1 VLYRFFVHPIGPK
14 AGAAS
19 RVFDLLFFFQK
30 APRLTLGEKNA
41 RSPLMLWL
49 LLGLGCGLNCRL
61 AMAQNS
67 PRQDLPPERLIFK
80 FAPLMAID
88 FDPSLMF
95 GVEYIFHPKWS
106 FQQELGYGRYNTLPR
121 SIPILGYEAEEPSST
136 FRARAEL
143 RRYLNST
150 QPAPRGRYLAIEGF
164 YRLTGQH
171 YEGKARLLDVSSNSF
186 VPYNLVLTNHMTG
199 VHIKF
204 GKQLGKKYLTDFFVG
219 IGLRASFST
228 IPDRPWRANILED
241 IASADAYLSNDFR
254 PNLALGLKVGLP
266 WKGRR

>member
-1 VLYRFFVHPIGPK
+1 
-14 AGAAS
+14 
-19 RVFDLLFFFQK
+19 
-30 APRLTLGEKNA
+30 
-41 RSPLMLWL
+41 
-49 LLGLGCGLNCRL
+49 
-61 AMAQNS
+61 
-67 PRQDLPPERLIFK
+67 
-80 FAPLMAID
+80 MAID

-121 SIPILGYEAEEPSST
+121 SLPILGYEAEEPSST
-136 FRARAEL
+136 FRARVEL
-143 RRYLNST
+143 RRYLNSA
-150 QPAPRGRYLAIEGF
+150 QPAPRGRYLALEGF

-171 YEGKARLLDVSSNSF
+171 YEGNVRLGGSIV

-204 GKQLGKKYLTDFFVG
+204 GEQLGKKYLTDFFVG

-228 IPDRPWRANILED
+228 IPDRSRRAEVLED
-241 IASADAYLSNDFR
+241 ILLYAGSFYKNNLR
-254 PNLALGLKVGLP
+254 PSLALGFKLGLP